1 MKKTLLLAGVAS
13 VLAFNA
19 NAANY
24 NWMDEYEPYIGADY
38 VYSYAKFGG
47 EARHMKDSYN
57 SGAVNLGVRMY
68 DYLGLEA
75 FYQQSGERTTHKDN
89 GKYKS
94 EFLAYGLDMY
104 GYMPIMCS
112 DFNLLGS
119 LGLANYR
126 VKFSYPESKS
136 KHQNRIG
143 YRAGVGVQWNF
154 TEHLAARVVG
164 RYTYLGMERLYNLKE
179 VTAGLRYTF

>member
-13 VLAFNA
+13 VLSFSA
-19 NAANY
+19 NAAEY
-24 NWMDEYEPYIGADY
+24 NWMNEYQPYIGADY

-47 EARHMKDSYN
+47 SAREMKKSYN

-75 FYQQSGERTTHKDN
+75 FYQQSGERKNHKSN
-89 GKYKS
+89 GDFKS
-94 EFLAYGLDMY
+94 EFLAYGADLY
-104 GYMPIMCS
+104 GYAPVYCS
-112 DFNLLGS
+112 GFNFLGS

-126 VKFSYPESKS
+126 VKFTYPNVNSR
-136 KHQNRIG
+136 HQERIG
-143 YRAGVGVQWNF
+143 YRAGIGAQYDF
-154 TEHLAARVVG
+154 TDHIAARVMG
-164 RYTYLGMERLYNLKE
+164 RYTYLGMSRLNNLKE